1 MPFGERALFS
11 GAIAGGASLS
21 AASSGDNSV
30 STGLSSGFAAAS
42 VVPSG
47 LGFASAGFA
56 SEGFASEG
64 LASGLARTSPWGG
77 LVGSCR
83 ERRAAD
89 PSAAAGPRP
98 PEVENLRGGR
108 ADTPAQQ
115 RVCDRQ
121 RDQRAAF
128 GKYPE
133 KGFRLRH
140 AARSQWK
147 IRPQI

>member
-64 LASGLARTSPWGG
+64 LASGLARTSF
-77 LVGSCR
+77 LSVFLSADLASDLSTTGSR
-83 ERRAAD
+83 IETRSLS
-89 PSAAAGPRP
+89 PSITTMASGFSVARMPLAAA
-98 PEVENLRGGR
+98 
-108 ADTPAQQ
+108 AQS
-115 RVCDRQ
+115 
-121 RDQRAAF
+121 A
-128 GKYPE
+128 GSPL
-133 KGFRLRH
+133 G
-140 AARSQWK
+140 
-147 IRPQI
+147 